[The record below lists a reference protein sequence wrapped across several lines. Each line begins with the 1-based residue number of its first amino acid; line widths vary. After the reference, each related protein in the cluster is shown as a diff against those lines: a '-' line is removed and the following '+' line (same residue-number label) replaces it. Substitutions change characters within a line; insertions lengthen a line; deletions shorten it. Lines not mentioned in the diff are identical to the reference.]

1 MANSIVLYLLRMIK
15 DTVQS
20 GLARHVAVTNTSK
33 GLKHKGLF
41 LIPITCQFQL
51 CSHPVDSKIQTK
63 GAALL
68 RTCHSHG
75 REKKEMTKHLAS
87 ACHLLVIASHMAVP
101 DVHGMGKCNSLT
113 GTWNI

>member
-51 CSHPVDSKIQTK
+51 CSHI
-63 GAALL
+63 LL
-68 RTCHSHG
+68 TPRYRQKEQPYLGHAILMAG
-75 REKKEMTKHLAS
+75 RKKK
-87 ACHLLVIASHMAVP
+87 
-101 DVHGMGKCNSLT
+101 
-113 GTWNI
+113 